1 MIHNR
6 ILLAAFSCTILS
18 SLMAQSPI
26 IVAHRGFSHAA
37 PENTLAAFQAAIEVG
52 APYFELD
59 VQRSADGVPIVLH
72 DETLDKTSS
81 NGSTGR
87 IDRRT
92 ARELLNETVGFP
104 EKFGTR
110 FADEPLPTLDQ
121 ALALA
126 QNTIRVCVEIKVA
139 GIEQAIVES
148 IRKAGMQDDVIIFS
162 FSAKVLES
170 IHKIDPNL
178 PLLFLKE
185 DATTRDFERAKRL
198 HAQAIGVGGNTRVD
212 GDFVSAAAAEGLEVW
227 CWTVDDPNEMGRLAE
242 SGVAAIITNRPDL
255 GLEVVGTPK

>member
-59 VQRSADGVPIVLH
+59 VQRSAEGVPIVLH

-92 ARELLNETVGFP
+92 ANELLNESVGFP

-110 FADEPLPTLDQ
+110 FTDEPLPTLDQ

-185 DATTRDFERAKRL
+185 DATPRDFERAKRL
-198 HAQAIGVGGNTRVD
+198 HARAIGVGGNTRVD
-212 GDFVSAAAAEGLEVW
+212 GDFVSTAAADGLEVW
-227 CWTVDDPNEMGRLAE
+227 CWTVDDPKEMGRLAE

-255 GLEVVGTPK
+255 GLEVLGTPK

>member
-1 MIHNR
+1 MIYLR
-6 ILLAAFSCTILS
+6 ILLAASSCTLLTT
-18 SLMAQSPI
+18 LMAQSPI
-26 IVAHRGFSHAA
+26 IAAHRGFSHAA
-37 PENTLAAFQAAIEVG
+37 PENTLAAFQAAIEIG

-81 NGSTGR
+81 SGSSGR
-87 IDRRT
+87 IDQRT
-92 ARELLNETVGFP
+92 AEELLNESVGYP

-110 FADEPLPTLDQ
+110 FTDEPLPTLDQ

-126 QNTIRVCVEIKVA
+126 QNAIRVCVEIKVA
-139 GIEQAIVES
+139 GIEQAIAES
-148 IRKAGMQDDVIIFS
+148 IRKASMQDDVIIFS
-162 FSAKVLES
+162 FSAKVLEA
-170 IHKIDPNL
+170 IHEIDPEL

-185 DATTRDFERAKRL
+185 DATTKDFQRAKDL

-212 GDFVSAAAAEGLEVW
+212 VDFVRAAAAEGLEVW
-227 CWTVDDPNEMGRLAE
+227 CWTVDDPNEMGRLVE

>member
-1 MIHNR
+1 MIHSR
-6 ILLAAFSCTILS
+6 ILLAAFTCLSLS
-18 SLMAQSPI
+18 SLMAQTPI

-37 PENTLAAFQAAIEVG
+37 PENTLAAFQAAIDIG

-92 ARELLNETVGFP
+92 AEELLDESVGYP
-104 EKFGTR
+104 DKFGTQ
-110 FADEPLPTLDQ
+110 FADESLPTLDQ
-121 ALALA
+121 ALSLA
-126 QNTIRVCVEIKVA
+126 RNAIRVCVEIKVA

-148 IRKAGMQDDVIIFS
+148 IRSADMQDEVIIFS
-162 FSAKVLES
+162 FSTQVLEA

-185 DATTRDFERAKRL
+185 DATAKDLKRAKRL
-198 HAQAIGVGGNTRVD
+198 HAEAIGVGGNTRVD
-212 GDFVSAAAAEGLEVW
+212 ADFVAAAAAEGLEVW
-227 CWTVDDPNEMGRLAE
+227 CWTVDDPKEMGRLAE
-242 SGVAAIITNRPDL
+242 SGVAAIITNRPDF
-255 GLEVVGTPK
+255 GLELFDAPE